1 MIRINLLG
9 TAKPKKGKKGRRF
22 FAMPQLTTDGP
33 SPLITGLAILVVA
46 GAGLYLYYLQL
57 AARTKSCKPRSRRRT
72 QSIASMTKVKQA
84 YLERQ
89 KDYDAFKR
97 RFDVIDQLRASQ
109 AGPVP
114 LLTSVSETVNRTDGV
129 WLLNMQDDGASVSL
143 EGVALGPD
151 EVANLMTNL
160 RHSGYFKN
168 VELHE
173 TVQEDNPED
182 ADIQF
187 QPGLREDEGLK
198 VMVSFKATALCGTNR
213 NRGAGDHSA
222 CGRGIYVCP

>member
-9 TAKPKKGKKGRRF
+9 TAKPKKGKKARRL

-57 AARTKSCKPRSRRRT
+57 QRTHEKL
-72 QSIASMTKVKQA
+72 QSSLIEANKTIVSMTKVKQA

-97 RFDVIDQLRASQ
+97 RFDVIDQLRAAQ
-109 AGPVP
+109 IGPVP
-114 LLTSVSETVNRTDGV
+114 LLTSLSETVNKTDGV
-129 WLLNMQDDGASVSL
+129 WLLNMQDQGASVSL
-143 EGVALGPD
+143 DGVALGPNQ
-151 EVANLMTNL
+151 VANLMLNL
-160 RHSGYFKN
+160 RRSGYFKN

-173 TVQEDNPED
+173 TVQEDN
-182 ADIQF
+182 QKLQTF
-187 QPGLREDEGLK
+187 
-198 VMVSFKATALCGTNR
+198 SFSLICEKTKA
-213 NRGAGDHSA
+213 
-222 CGRGIYVCP
+222 

>member
-9 TAKPKKGKKGRRF
+9 TAKPKKGKKARRLF
-22 FAMPQLTTDGP
+22 TLPQLTTDGP

-57 AARTKSCKPRSRRRT
+57 QRTHERLQTSIVEANKS
-72 QSIASMTKVKQA
+72 IVSMTKVKQA

-109 AGPVP
+109 EGPVP
-114 LLTSVSETVNRTDGV
+114 LLTSLSDTVNRTDGV
-129 WLLNMQDDGASVSL
+129 WLLNMKDDGASVSL
-143 EGVALGPD
+143 DGVALGPNQ
-151 EVANLMTNL
+151 VANLMTNL
-160 RHSGYFKN
+160 RRSGYFKN

-173 TVQEDNPED
+173 TSQEDN
-182 ADIQF
+182 QKLQTF
-187 QPGLREDEGLK
+187 
-198 VMVSFKATALCGTNR
+198 SFSLLCEKAKA
-213 NRGAGDHSA
+213 
-222 CGRGIYVCP
+222 